1 MRLTVCVG
9 YADFYQMSLG
19 LIVAYGSI
27 LLKKSEDQ
35 ARYKTS

>member
-1 MRLTVCVG
+1 M
-9 YADFYQMSLG
+9 FG
-19 LIVAYGSI
+19 LVTASQIASASSI